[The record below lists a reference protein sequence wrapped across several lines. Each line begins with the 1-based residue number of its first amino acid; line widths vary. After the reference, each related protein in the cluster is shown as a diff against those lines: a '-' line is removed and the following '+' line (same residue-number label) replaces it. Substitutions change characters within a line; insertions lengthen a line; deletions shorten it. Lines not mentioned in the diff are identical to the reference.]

1 MKRWSLLLP
10 LVLLIAAIGCAPP
23 ETPAEKGGD
32 KPAVTGNEPKAPAMS
47 EGSTETPEETEAKIA
62 DLTKK
67 YEDAKAAYEKAKDDA
82 SKKALIE
89 AGVAYADY
97 RTFEANLPPKDK
109 YGPALKVYRE
119 VLKLD
124 PENKS
129 AKEAHDTIVAIYEQM
144 GRPVPEG

>member
-1 MKRWSLLLP
+1 MP
-10 LVLLIAAIGCAPP
+10 LAVLVSAIGCAPP
-23 ETPAEKGGD
+23 ETPAEKEGD

-47 EGSTETPEETEAKIA
+47 EGSTESAEETATKIA
-62 DLTKK
+62 DLSKK
-67 YEDAKAAYEKAKDDA
+67 YDDAKAAYEKAKDDA
-82 SKKALIE
+82 TKKALVA

-97 RTFEANLPPKDK
+97 RTFEANLPAREK

-124 PENKS
+124 PGNKS

-144 GRPVPEG
+144 GRPVPQD